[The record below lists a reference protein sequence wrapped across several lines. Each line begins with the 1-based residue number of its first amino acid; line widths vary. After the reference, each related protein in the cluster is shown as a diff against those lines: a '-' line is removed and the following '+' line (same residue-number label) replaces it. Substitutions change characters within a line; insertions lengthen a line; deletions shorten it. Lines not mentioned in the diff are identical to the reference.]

1 VPCAFRAFE
10 DARRSLVRLSF
21 FILRIHIRTVCDKQF
36 DDFHATGKSRTMQ
49 RSRAFFVL
57 RIHIRTSSDVLL
69 DGFDVSIK
77 SSIPN

>member
-1 VPCAFRAFE
+1 
-10 DARRSLVRLSF
+10 
-21 FILRIHIRTVCDKQF
+21 
-36 DDFHATGKSRTMQ
+36 MQ
-49 RSRAFFVL
+49 RSRAFLIL